1 MNLTTTGNSA
11 HVAITK
17 LKEIHSATHPAALP
31 LLPPGP
37 LDTSDKMEGVTR
49 EDLLSEALKL
59 RLKKRADLA
68 GELLKS
74 LEELTEAEHK
84 ELWLDV
90 AERRLQ
96 EMRDGKVRE
105 IPAEEV
111 FARGRE
117 RRAS

>member
-1 MNLTTTGNSA
+1 MDA
-11 HVAITK
+11 
-17 LKEIHSATHPAALP
+17 
-31 LLPPGP
+31 
-37 LDTSDKMEGVTR
+37 SDRMESVTR
-49 EDLLSEALKL
+49 EDLLSEAQKLPLKE
-59 RLKKRADLA
+59 RADLA

>member
-1 MNLTTTGNSA
+1 M
-11 HVAITK
+11 
-17 LKEIHSATHPAALP
+17 
-31 LLPPGP
+31 
-37 LDTSDKMEGVTR
+37 DTSGKMQSVTR

-59 RLKKRADLA
+59 PLKERADLA
-68 GELLKS
+68 GELLKT

-111 FARGRE
+111 FARARQ

>member
-1 MNLTTTGNSA
+1 MSA
-11 HVAITK
+11 VTK
-17 LKEIHSATHPAALP
+17 
-31 LLPPGP
+31 
-37 LDTSDKMEGVTR
+37 
-49 EDLLSEALKL
+49 EDLLSEAMKLPLKE
-59 RLKKRADLA
+59 RADIA

-74 LEELTEAEHK
+74 LEEPSESERK

-111 FARGRE
+111 FARGRA

>member
-1 MNLTTTGNSA
+1 MDA
-11 HVAITK
+11 
-17 LKEIHSATHPAALP
+17 
-31 LLPPGP
+31 
-37 LDTSDKMEGVTR
+37 SDRMENVTR
-49 EDLLSEALKL
+49 EDLFTEALKL
-59 RLKKRADLA
+59 PLKERADLA
-68 GELLKS
+68 GALLRS
-74 LEELTEAEHK
+74 LEELPEAEHR

-111 FARGRE
+111 FARARQ